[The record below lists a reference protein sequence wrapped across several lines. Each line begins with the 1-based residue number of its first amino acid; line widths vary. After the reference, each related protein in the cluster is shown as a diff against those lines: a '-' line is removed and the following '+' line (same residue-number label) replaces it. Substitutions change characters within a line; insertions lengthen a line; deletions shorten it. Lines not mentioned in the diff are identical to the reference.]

1 MDKQKDILLLFLL
14 KNFCQNNGIE
24 DKYSPIKKKLEE
36 EKLIEKDLEE
46 KSIVLNKRINDY
58 LPIKKKD

>member
-24 DKYSPIKKKLEE
+24 DKYSPIKKIRRRTPNRERFRRKIFSF
-36 EKLIEKDLEE
+36 K
-46 KSIVLNKRINDY
+46 
-58 LPIKKKD
+58 